1 MNASDMTPHTE
12 HNHDRRNRIS
22 VLVDEITA
30 TTRELLAKGV
40 DPGHAIDKRESLK
53 LVKRI
58 TEQAYRAGVA

>member
-1 MNASDMTPHTE
+1 MSDRTE
-12 HNHDRRNRIS
+12 HNDDRRNRIS

-30 TTRELLAKGV
+30 TTRDLLAGGV

-53 LVKRI
+53 LAKRI